1 MKVDHRHK
9 PKLKVRSRR
18 KCREKNCDFGLG
30 RVRCVIKCTK
40 RKKKAVKHIQKI
52 KKLVLQKSS
61 FRKQEDNPQIDE
73 KKIFANHTSDK
84 ELITYF
90 KNFI

>member
-1 MKVDHRHK
+1 MCHQMH
-9 PKLKVRSRR
+9 
-18 KCREKNCDFGLG
+18 
-30 RVRCVIKCTK
+30 
-40 RKKKAVKHIQKI
+40 KKKKTVKHIQKI

-61 FRKQEDNPQIDE
+61 LRKQEDNLQIDE
-73 KKIFANHTSDK
+73 KKIFANHTPDK